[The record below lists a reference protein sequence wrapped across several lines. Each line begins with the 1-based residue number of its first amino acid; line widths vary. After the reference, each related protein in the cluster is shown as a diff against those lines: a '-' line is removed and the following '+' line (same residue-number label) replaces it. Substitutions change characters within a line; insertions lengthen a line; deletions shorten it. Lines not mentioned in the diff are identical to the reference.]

1 MNLFFS
7 WKKKVITQTE
17 QTIDYSLATIEEKKN
32 LSKVLFINQKELVI
46 LTINYL
52 NPSSEVLIYFMFI
65 VALWESVFSGFLHH
79 HIPNQII
86 GSDFF
91 FKFLCYKVGW
101 INDSRVHHVFSHHR
115 TGVGSPIAGG
125 KKYLTTVDLPPEVEA
140 KFLEKRTLTSK
151 EKSFLDKNMNIEK
164 KLMIGEYSNLRKMAT
179 NINDGTPSKEIE
191 DVVFRDIMKIM
202 LNEFK
207 N

>member
-7 WKKKVITQTE
+7 SKKKVITQTE

-32 LSKVLFINQKELVI
+32 LIKLLFINQKELVI

-91 FKFLCYKVGW
+91 FKFLCCKVG
-101 INDSRVHHVFSHHR
+101 
-115 TGVGSPIAGG
+115 
-125 KKYLTTVDLPPEVEA
+125 
-140 KFLEKRTLTSK
+140 
-151 EKSFLDKNMNIEK
+151 
-164 KLMIGEYSNLRKMAT
+164 
-179 NINDGTPSKEIE
+179 
-191 DVVFRDIMKIM
+191 
-202 LNEFK
+202 
-207 N
+207 